1 MALVRLRGPLKRL
14 AGDRAEHS
22 IDGGSVGELLAELE
36 RSHPAA
42 KGWILDER
50 GVLRRHI
57 NVFVNGELVG
67 QDTEVGND
75 DRVEVLPAI
84 SGGSLPPMLASVDGN
99 IGPSEEARIPVTDEG
114 LTRGDGG
121 FEVMRLYG
129 GRPFALPD
137 HFARLGRTCA
147 GLRLDYDEEAL
158 QAEIAALLD
167 ASGPVEA
174 LLRVVLTRGGHRIL
188 TIEPLPERLPVARVA
203 TVTYAP
209 NRVLDG
215 LKTLS
220 YAGNMLAGRLA
231 RERGFDEALLVTP
244 HGRVLEGPTWTF
256 FWVAGGRLLTPPL
269 EDRILDSITRRY
281 VLEECDA
288 QEQPCTLDDVA
299 AAEEAFI
306 ASTVRECMPIATV
319 DDIAIP
325 AAPGPVTVDA
335 GERLARRIERELASA
350 TA

>member
-1 MALVRLRGPLKRL
+1 MALVRVRGPLKRL
-14 AGDRAEHS
+14 AGDRSEHA
-22 IDGGSVGELLAELE
+22 IEGASVGELLAELE

-57 NVFVNGELVG
+57 NVFVNGELG
-67 QDTEVGND
+67 AQDTQVGRDDEVD
-75 DRVEVLPAI
+75 VLPAI
-84 SGGSLPPMLASVDGN
+84 SGGSLPDMLASVDGT
-99 IGPSEEARIPVTDEG
+99 IGPAEEARIPVTDEG

-121 FEVMRLYG
+121 FEVMRLYE
-129 GRPFALPD
+129 GRPFALAD
-137 HFARLGRTCA
+137 HLARLDRTCA
-147 GLRLDYDEEAL
+147 GLRLPYDDEAL
-158 QAEIAALLD
+158 RAEIGALLEQ
-167 ASGPVEA
+167 AGPVDA
-174 LLRVVLTRGGHRIL
+174 LLRVVLTRGGRRIL
-188 TIEPLPERLPVARVA
+188 TIEPMPERLAVSRVA
-203 TVTYAP
+203 TITYSP
-209 NRVLDG
+209 TRVLDG

-269 EDRILDSITRRY
+269 EDHILASITRAY
-281 VLEECDA
+281 VIEECDA

-299 AAEEAFI
+299 SAEEAFI
-306 ASTVRECMPIATV
+306 ASTVREVMPIAAV

-325 AAPGPVTVDA
+325 SAPGPVTEDA
-335 GERLARRIERELASA
+335 GERLARRIERELVSA
-350 TA
+350 AA